1 MPNVGP
7 MEILLLVGL
16 ALLLF
21 GPKRLPEIGSK
32 LGKGMREFK
41 ESVAGVKDDFNSEL
55 EPFVAPEDEESIL
68 VDHDVVEHDRT

>member
-7 MEILLLVGL
+7 MEILLLLGL

-41 ESVAGVKDDFNSEL
+41 DSVAGVKDDFDPELDPEL
-55 EPFVAPEDEESIL
+55 EPFLAPEDEQSML
-68 VDHDVVEHDRT
+68 VDHDTV

>member
-21 GPKRLPEIGSK
+21 GPKRLPGIGSK

-41 ESVAGVKDDFNSEL
+41 DSVAGVKEDFSPEL
-55 EPFVAPEDEESIL
+55 EPFLAPEDEQSTL
-68 VDHDVVEHDRT
+68 VDHDAV

>member
-21 GPKRLPEIGSK
+21 GPKRLPEIGNR
-32 LGKGMREFK
+32 LGRGMREFK
-41 ESVAGVKDDFNSEL
+41 DSVSGVADDVRAGL
-55 EPFVAPEDEESIL
+55 EPLNAPEDEQSL
-68 VDHDVVEHDRT
+68 VEHDET

>member
-7 MEILLLVGL
+7 LEILLLIGF

-21 GPKRLPEIGSK
+21 GPKRLPEIGNK

-41 ESVAGVKDDFNSEL
+41 ESVGGMKDEFAPAL
-55 EPFVAPEDEESIL
+55 EPFHAPEDEQPSL
-68 VDHDVVEHDRT
+68 VDHDAA

>member
-7 MEILLLVGL
+7 WEIILLLLL

-41 ESVAGVKDDFNSEL
+41 DAVAGVKDDFNPEL
-55 EPFVAPEDEESIL
+55 EPFLAPEDEQSVL
-68 VDHDVVEHDRT
+68 LDHDTDHDTV

>member
-41 ESVAGVKDDFNSEL
+41 TSVAGVKEDFNAEL
-55 EPFVAPEDEESIL
+55 EPLLAPEDEQSL
-68 VDHDVVEHDRT
+68 VVDHHTD